1 MNSNNKDVAEYSGES
16 SGNNNNGNK
25 NNLPG
30 KKINLPNKLTL
41 FRIII
46 VPVIMIFILLPLKA
60 DENANI
66 ILWAKIIAAALFL
79 IAALT
84 DLIDG
89 LLARR
94 LNQITNF
101 GKFMD
106 AVADKFLIIGVLIAI
121 TASPYFE
128 GLSFWAAWAT
138 AIVFFREL
146 SVTSIRLVANNSD
159 GKVIAA
165 NLLGKIKTF
174 SQCVC
179 IMTIL
184 LEDAVITQRLSDATG
199 SSFPSNLFSYIT
211 MIIMCVLTVYSGFVY
226 IKSYWKYIDPAK

>member
-121 TASPYFE
+121 TA
-128 GLSFWAAWAT
+128 
-138 AIVFFREL
+138 
-146 SVTSIRLVANNSD
+146 
-159 GKVIAA
+159 
-165 NLLGKIKTF
+165 
-174 SQCVC
+174 
-179 IMTIL
+179 
-184 LEDAVITQRLSDATG
+184 
-199 SSFPSNLFSYIT
+199 
-211 MIIMCVLTVYSGFVY
+211 
-226 IKSYWKYIDPAK
+226 